1 MTSRRLL
8 CIHSPMNNGTSPAA
22 VNETAHV
29 EAVVRRSG
37 TSFYWAMRFL
47 PAEKRRAL
55 FGIYAF
61 CREVDDIADG
71 PDPKEKKKA
80 RLGQWR
86 DEIERLYGDQPRNP
100 VTRALGRAKEAFGL
114 SKEDFHAVIN
124 GMEMDAGD
132 RVRITDMDELNL
144 YCDRVAC
151 AVGRLCVCVFG
162 VGDEKGRELAFSLGQ
177 ALQLTNILRD
187 IAEDAERDRLYIPGD
202 LLSAHDVTATD
213 LSSVLES
220 PGFSE
225 SCKVLAG
232 IAAER
237 FEQAEKVISRC
248 EREKIRPAIMMIE
261 VYRRILERLLGRGWR
276 RLNLPVEI
284 SKPRKLWIA
293 FRYGLFS

>member
-1 MTSRRLL
+1 
-8 CIHSPMNNGTSPAA
+8 MNDDTSPAA

-47 PAEKRRAL
+47 PAKKRQAMY
-55 FGIYAF
+55 GIYPF

-71 PDPKEKKKA
+71 PDPKEKKQVQ
-80 RLGQWR
+80 LGQWR
-86 DEIERLYGDQPRNP
+86 GEIERLYGDQPRNP
-100 VTRALGRAKEAFGL
+100 VTRALGRAKEEFGL
-114 SKEDFHAVIN
+114 GKEDFRAVID

-132 RVRITDMDELNL
+132 RVRIADMDELNL

-162 VGDEKGRELAFSLGQ
+162 IDNEKGQELAFALGQ

-213 LSSVLES
+213 LPSILES
-220 PGFSE
+220 NDFSMACE
-225 SCKVLAG
+225 VLAG
-232 IAAER
+232 VASER
-237 FEQAEKVISRC
+237 FEQAEKVLSRC
-248 EREKIRPAIMMIE
+248 DRKKVRPAIMMMEI
-261 VYRRILERLLGRGWR
+261 YRRVLGRLMWRGWR
-276 RLNLPVEI
+276 HLNLPVDI